1 MNKSNSWVNG
11 ITWSDMA
18 AHGSILDNL
27 SKNTLHPRIVVPHLL
42 LIIILYS
49 IRSTCWVYKL
59 FSMLRYGYELEE
71 KTSQR
76 FLDRIWHSKAIVGW
90 LIEGS
95 ERISSWRAI
104 MNHIWRWCQKQDA
117 VLQMSTKVW
126 HLTYHYQIQW
136 CMEHRKQD
144 LWVMYCWG
152 SNFAQ
157 RRMNAS
163 NGMDSSSCQIVLGKW
178 SASMLLVELD
188 VCEELARLMVL
199 LSSPGSCCQDCF
211 ITYKCPWESETRLA
225 YYLSHHKGLI
235 SSFLFF

>member
-11 ITWSDMA
+11 ITWSDTA
-18 AHGSILDNL
+18 AHGDILDNL
-27 SKNTLHPRIVVPHLL
+27 SENTLHPRIVVLHLL

-104 MNHIWRWCQKQDA
+104 MNHIRRRCQKQNA
-117 VLQMSTKVW
+117 VLWMSTKVR

-136 CMEHRKQD
+136 YMEHGKQD
-144 LWVMYCWG
+144 LRAMYCWE
-152 SNFAQ
+152 SNFTWQ
-157 RRMNAS
+157 RMNAS
-163 NGMDSSSCQIVLGKW
+163 NGMDSSSCRIVSGEW
-178 SASMLLVELD
+178 SASTLLVESD
-188 VCEELARLMVL
+188 VCEELARLTVL
-199 LSSPGSCCQDCF
+199 LSSLGSHCQDCF
-211 ITYKCPWESETRLA
+211 ITYRCL
-225 YYLSHHKGLI
+225 
-235 SSFLFF
+235 